1 MIMYL
6 NETLAIA
13 DILYKDD
20 LEMLEA
26 AQIDL
31 YEELS

>member
-1 MIMYL
+1 
-6 NETLAIA
+6 LAIA

-31 YEELS
+31 YEELSWEREPNTA